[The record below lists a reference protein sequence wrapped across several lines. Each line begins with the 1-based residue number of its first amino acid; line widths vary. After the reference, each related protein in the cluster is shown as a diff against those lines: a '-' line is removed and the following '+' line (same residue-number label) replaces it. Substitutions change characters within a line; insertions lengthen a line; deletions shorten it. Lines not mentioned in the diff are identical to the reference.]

1 MKPEDVRIEDT
12 ATLLV
17 AKRKINEVIADISR
31 IRTEWQGE
39 GDSVQTMLKE
49 AEGLLGDARG
59 NIMAAASLILNEEV
73 DKTTK
78 EDRP

>member
-1 MKPEDVRIEDT
+1 MT
-12 ATLLV
+12 TLYLFPT
-17 AKRKINEVIADISR
+17 S
-31 IRTEWQGE
+31 
-39 GDSVQTMLKE
+39 KE

>member
-39 GDSVQTMLKE
+39 DDSVQTMLKE

-59 NIMAAASLILNEEV
+59 NIIAAASLILNEEV

>member
-17 AKRKINEVIADISR
+17 AKRKINEIIADISR

-39 GDSVQTMLKE
+39 GDSVQIMLKE

>member
-17 AKRKINEVIADISR
+17 AKRKINEVITDISR

-39 GDSVQTMLKE
+39 GDSVQIMLKE

>member
-59 NIMAAASLILNEEV
+59 NIMGAASLILNEEV
-73 DKTTK
+73 DKATK

>member
-1 MKPEDVRIEDT
+1 MKPEDVRIDDT

-17 AKRKINEVIADISR
+17 AKRKINEIISDIEK

-39 GDSVQTMLKE
+39 GDSVQIMLKE

-59 NIMAAASLILNEEV
+59 NIMAVASLILNDEV
-73 DKTTK
+73 DKVTQ
-78 EDRP
+78 EDGQ

>member
-39 GDSVQTMLKE
+39 GDSVQIMLKE

>member
-1 MKPEDVRIEDT
+1 MKPKDVRIEDT

-59 NIMAAASLILNEEV
+59 NIMGAASLILNEEV
-73 DKTTK
+73 DKATK